1 MNRLMYTGA
10 RRPTFLSLTTWL
22 ASHNGKAITLVTD
35 VAGRLGSNTRRT
47 GEILINGRKQV
58 LAYGTSV
65 WKEDA
70 VLYKSSI

>member
-22 ASHNGKAITLVTD
+22 ASQNGKARTLVTD